1 MKRRLLRTTTQTLT
15 HAVILAAS
23 ISLALM
29 PSSGR
34 AGSADLDSDGIPNVV
49 DPDIDNDGIPNAMD
63 RNVDGGVA
71 KTGPHTGRYIGDRLD
86 NDNPAEKDIDGDSL
100 ADDSLGEKDT
110 DGDSKRNDDTVEK
123 DIDGDKRDDDASTEK
138 DLDGDGL
145 DDDSPEEDDID
156 GDGLDDDD
164 DSETDIDGDGISDDS
179 DDDVDGDGRRNSDST
194 ENDTDGDGRRN
205 GDATEHND
213 DGDSRR
219 DREDDDDDN
228 DGNFDEDD
236 LDHHQ
241 ENDELEVQVSLK
253 AEPTAPKEG
262 RARVKIQRMATGK
275 IELEVDAGDIQVG
288 EYEVIVNDVVLGNL
302 LITGDDKSSKGEQEF
317 ETNPNKA
324 GELPLPFDPAG
335 LPISLRRG
343 GVVIYKGT
351 VPMTPPLDPGNT
363 ATQIGVGETV
373 LARTTDTPV
382 GARAEASVEFGPVGA
397 TELEVEVHQLPIGNY
412 QILVGE
418 AVRGTLKVDAALT
431 QGTSLKFKIQ
441 PNTPDDL
448 LLDFP
453 VGGAPIAIVGA
464 GVTYFFG
471 TLPAS
476 PTLVVTPGTP
486 EADDNGGGTPVVGM
500 LAAGAGL
507 TAEASGKVQVQFGVA
522 GVVSFEVEVEA
533 IPVGAYDLVVAGI
546 VRGVIVVA
554 DSGQGLR
561 GKVRF
566 EAVPNSPDEL
576 PLDFIPSGQ
585 LITITQG
592 GIVFFSGTTPT
603 QG

>member
-1 MKRRLLRTTTQTLT
+1 
-15 HAVILAAS
+15 
-23 ISLALM
+23 M

-34 AGSADLDSDGIPNVV
+34 ASSPDLDGDGIPNVV

-71 KTGPHTGRYIGDRLD
+71 KTGPYAGRYIGDRLD

-110 DGDSKRNDDTVEK
+110 DGDGKRNDDDLEK

-138 DLDGDGL
+138 DVDGDGL
-145 DDDSPEEDDID
+145 DDDSPEENDID

-194 ENDTDGDGRRN
+194 EDDTDGDGLRN
-205 GDATEHND
+205 DDPREDND

-228 DGNFDEDD
+228 DGDFDEDD

-241 ENDELEVQVSLK
+241 EDDELEVQVSLM
-253 AEPTAPKEG
+253 AEAAAPKG
-262 RARVKIQRMATGK
+262 SRARVKIQRMATGK
-275 IELEVDAGDIQVG
+275 IELEVDGRDLQVG
-288 EYEVIVNDVVLGNL
+288 EYEVVVNDVVLGNL
-302 LITGDDKSSKGEQEF
+302 VMTGDDKRTEGEQEF

-324 GELPLPFDPAG
+324 GELPLPFDPIG
-335 LPISLRRG
+335 LPISLRRD

-351 VPMTPPLDPGNT
+351 VPMPPPVNPGNIS
-363 ATQIGVGETV
+363 TQIGVGDTV

-382 GARAEASVEFGPVGA
+382 GARAEASVEFGPTGA
-397 TELEVEVHQLPIGNY
+397 TEVEVEVHQLPTGNY
-412 QILVGE
+412 QVLIGE
-418 AVRGTLKVDAALT
+418 AVRGTLIVDAALT
-431 QGTSLKFKIQ
+431 QGTSLKFKTQ
-441 PNTPDDL
+441 PNSPNDV

-453 VGGAPIAIVGA
+453 VGGSPIAIVRD
-464 GVTYFFG
+464 GVTFFFG

-486 EADDNGGGTPVVGM
+486 KADDNGGGTPVVGM
-500 LAAGAGL
+500 LTAGAGL
-507 TAEASGKVQVQFGVA
+507 TAEASGEVQVQFGVA
-522 GVVSFEVEVEA
+522 GAVSFEVEVEA

-546 VRGVIVVA
+546 VRGVMVVA

-576 PLDFIPSGQ
+576 LLDFIPSGQ
-585 LITITQG
+585 PITITQG

>member
-1 MKRRLLRTTTQTLT
+1 
-15 HAVILAAS
+15 
-23 ISLALM
+23 
-29 PSSGR
+29 
-34 AGSADLDSDGIPNVV
+34 
-49 DPDIDNDGIPNAMD
+49 
-63 RNVDGGVA
+63 
-71 KTGPHTGRYIGDRLD
+71 LD

-110 DGDSKRNDDTVEK
+110 DGDSKRNDDTLEK

-145 DDDSPEEDDID
+145 EDDSPEENDID

-164 DSETDIDGDGISDDS
+164 DSETDIDGDGTDDGA
-179 DDDVDGDGRRNSDST
+179 DDDIDGDGRRNSDST

-205 GDATEHND
+205 DDATEDND

-219 DREDDDDDN
+219 DRDDDDDDN
-228 DGNFDEDD
+228 DGDFDEDD

-241 ENDELEVQVSLK
+241 ENDELEVQVSLM
-253 AEPTAPKEG
+253 AEATAPKG
-262 RARVKIQRMATGK
+262 SRARVKIQRMATGK
-275 IELEVDAGDIQVG
+275 IELEVDGRDLQVG

-302 LITGDDKSSKGEQEF
+302 LITGDDKGSEGEQEF

-351 VPMTPPLDPGNT
+351 VPMTPPVNPGNT
-363 ATQIGVGETV
+363 ATQIGVGDTV

-382 GARAEASVEFGPVGA
+382 GARAEASVEFGPAGA
-397 TELEVEVHQLPIGNY
+397 TEVEVEVHQLPAGNY
-412 QILVGE
+412 QVLIGE
-418 AVRGTLKVDAALT
+418 AVRGTLNVDAVVP
-431 QGTSLKFKIQ
+431 QGISIKFKTQ
-441 PNTPDDL
+441 PNTPDDV

-453 VGGAPIAIVGA
+453 VGGSPIAIVRD
-464 GVTYFFG
+464 GVTFFFG

-500 LAAGAGL
+500 LTAGAGL
-507 TAEASGKVQVQFGVA
+507 TAEASGEVQIQFGVA
-522 GVVSFEVEVEA
+522 GAVSFEVEVES
-533 IPVGAYDLVVAGI
+533 IPVGAYDLVVGGI
-546 VRGVIVVA
+546 VRGVMVVA

-566 EAVPNSPDEL
+566 EVIPNSPDEL
-576 PLDFIPSGQ
+576 LLDFIPSGQ
-585 LITITQG
+585 PITITQG
-592 GIVFFSGTTPT
+592 GIVFFSGTTPS

>member
-23 ISLALM
+23 ISFALM

-34 AGSADLDSDGIPNVV
+34 AGSTDLDSDGIPNVV

-71 KTGPHTGRYIGDRLD
+71 KTGPHSGRYIGDRLD

-110 DGDSKRNDDTVEK
+110 DGDSKRNDDTLEK

-138 DLDGDGL
+138 DVDGDGL
-145 DDDSPEEDDID
+145 EDDSPEENDID

-205 GDATEHND
+205 DDATEDND

-219 DREDDDDDN
+219 DRDDDDDDN
-228 DGNFDEDD
+228 DGDFDEDD

-241 ENDELEVQVSLK
+241 ENDELEVQVSLVGE
-253 AEPTAPKEG
+253 AAAPKGG
-262 RARVKIQRMATGK
+262 RARVKVQRMATGK
-275 IELEVDAGDIQVG
+275 IELEVDADDIQVG

-324 GELPLPFDPAG
+324 DELPLPFDPAG

-343 GVVIYKGT
+343 GEVIYKGI
-351 VPMTPPLDPGNT
+351 VPMPPAVNPGNT
-363 ATQIGVGETV
+363 ATQIGVGDTV
-373 LARTTDTPV
+373 LARTTDTPA
-382 GARAEASVEFGPVGA
+382 GSRAEASVEFGPAGA
-397 TELEVEVHQLPIGNY
+397 TELEVEVHQLPAGSY

-418 AVRGTLKVDAALT
+418 AVRGTLNVDAALLK
-431 QGTSLKFKIQ
+431 GTSIKFKTQ
-441 PNTPDDL
+441 PNTLDDV

-453 VGGAPIAIVGA
+453 VGGAPIAIVRDGI
-464 GVTYFFG
+464 TYFFG

-500 LAAGAGL
+500 LTAGAGL
-507 TAEASGKVQVQFGVA
+507 RAEASGKVQVQFGVA
-522 GVVSFEVEVEA
+522 GAVSFEVEVEA
-533 IPVGAYDLVVAGI
+533 IPVGAYDLVVGGI
-546 VRGVIVVA
+546 VRGVMVVA

-576 PLDFIPSGQ
+576 LLDFIPSEQ
-585 LITITQG
+585 PITITQG
-592 GIVFFSGTTPT
+592 RMVFFSGTIPS